1 MRRLPSQARCP
12 THRPA
17 CEAAGGGA
25 HCRGA
30 HLACPGAALA
40 QAPPAV
46 TKQKQTYC
54 ESRDV
59 VAKSRQA
66 GLHARLHA
74 ESRVAAWKA
83 ARRARACSYGADSH
97 AQAHTADSTRWWR
110 VHTEKASPPTTAA
123 TENTAIRSARP
134 IVFVKELPRHF
145 PDHALDWNR
154 PRQNLMELEKKN
166 KPHTSHFGRTSARKQ
181 MTYCVR

>member
-74 ESRVAAWKA
+74 ESRAAAWKA
-83 ARRARACSYGADSH
+83 ARRARACNYGADSH
-97 AQAHTADSTRWWR
+97 AQAHTADSTRRWR

-145 PDHALDWNR
+145 PDHAR
-154 PRQNLMELEKKN
+154 TGTAPFQRMELKKKN
-166 KPHTSHFGRTSARKQ
+166 IPGRTSD
-181 MTYCVR
+181 